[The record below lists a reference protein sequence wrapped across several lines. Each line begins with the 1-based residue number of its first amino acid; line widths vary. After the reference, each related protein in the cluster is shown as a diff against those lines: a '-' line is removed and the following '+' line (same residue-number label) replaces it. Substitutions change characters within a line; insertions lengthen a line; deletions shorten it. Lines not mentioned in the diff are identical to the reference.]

1 MRVLFVYKEKNGDN
15 LFVPVIRTRLSVH
28 GIEAIS
34 SVDEFWNPS
43 RSYDIIHI
51 HWPEEV
57 VGWNVNDVDID
68 KRLETRLRY
77 FKEKGSRVYYTCHN
91 LSPHYGSPLHQACY
105 RVVERMAD
113 CMVHLGN
120 YSLGK
125 MAGLYPDCRHV
136 LIPHPIYLGAYD
148 DTLTREAAREYWGI
162 DRRTFVV
169 TAFGKF
175 RRRDEV
181 WMTLKAFFSLPR
193 RKKLL
198 LAPRMLPGSYPKPLL
213 SVIRCLL
220 HLLGVRTE
228 NNERII
234 SDEDLPYYFAV
245 SDVVFVQRCV
255 ILNSGV
261 VPMAFLFGRGVVGP
275 DSGNVGELLR
285 VTANLV
291 FSPSDQGSVNSML
304 RSAMN
309 MDLDD
314 LGAKNRRYADKY
326 LHPDKIAGLYAKCYH
341 FEESH

>member
-1 MRVLFVYKEKNGDN
+1 MKILFVYNEENGDN
-15 LFVPVIRTRLSVH
+15 LYVPVIRTRLYVH
-28 GIEAIS
+28 DIEAVS

-43 RSYDIIHI
+43 QSYDIIHI

-57 VGWNVNDVDID
+57 VGWNVSDLDID
-68 KRLETRLRY
+68 KRLENQLRY
-77 FKEKGSRVYYTCHN
+77 FKDKGCLVYYTCHN
-91 LSPHYGSPLHQACY
+91 LFPHYGSPLHQACY
-105 RVVERMAD
+105 RVVERMAN

-120 YSLGK
+120 YSLN
-125 MAGLYPDCRHV
+125 MMTDLYPDCRHV

-148 DTLTREAAREYWGI
+148 DTVTREKARKHLGI

-181 WMTLKAFFSLPR
+181 WMTLKAFFSLHR

-198 LAPRMLPGSYPKPLL
+198 LAPRMLPGGYPKPLL

-220 HLLGVRTE
+220 YLLGVQTE

-234 SDEDLPYYFAV
+234 SDEELPYYFAAC
-245 SDVVFVQRCV
+245 DVVFIQRCV

-261 VPMAFLFGRGVVGP
+261 VPMAFLFRRAVVGP
-275 DSGNVGELLR
+275 DSGNVGELLK

-291 FSPSDQGSVNSML
+291 FSPSDQETVNSML

-309 MDLDD
+309 MDLED
-314 LGAKNRRYADKY
+314 LGAKNRMYADKY
-326 LHPDKIAGLYAKCYH
+326 LHPDDIASLYAKCYH
-341 FEESH
+341 FEK